1 MIVGNCLKA
10 RAKASQAIAYLPDI
24 VLASSSTA
32 KEKKAIQLNTIQR
45 NDMWMDM
52 FYS

>member
-32 KEKKAIQLNTIQR
+32 KDILTSELPPPRIVL
-45 NDMWMDM
+45 
-52 FYS
+52 